1 MTLIKTLGAASLYR
15 KESFNHRT
23 TPLIEWIVKVGGQT
37 IRECN
42 TRREALQWLEMY
54 AAPDRRVNGY
64 NVEFLGAQ
72 PARAGE
78 DY

>member
-1 MTLIKTLGAASLYR
+1 MTLIKTLGAAALYR

-23 TPLIEWIVKVGGQT
+23 TPLIEWIVKVSDQT

-54 AAPDRRVNGY
+54 A
-64 NVEFLGAQ
+64 
-72 PARAGE
+72 
-78 DY
+78 